1 MTEDTEKRRFPRI
14 PREEILSIKL
24 IAPPTEFAHKGE
36 PLYCSTVDVSA
47 RGMQIHVNHPLPAG
61 QLVDIWIVLL
71 DDRGT
76 FHLTGEVTWLR
87 EHKEPEGPGNWL
99 AGIALLEDGEH
110 MEGWKELLQEKQ
122 QEERDN

>member
-24 IAPPTEFAHKGE
+24 IAPPTEFAHQGE

-47 RGMQIHVNHPLPAG
+47 KGMQIHVNHPLGVG

-76 FHLTGEVTWLR
+76 FHLTGEVTWLQQH
-87 EHKEPEGPGNWL
+87 ENPDGPGEWL
-99 AGIALLEDGEH
+99 AGVALLEDGEH
-110 MEGWKELLQEKQ
+110 MQAWKELLFDKQ
-122 QEERDN
+122 DDD